1 MSTHSIL
8 NRLHPQGNNRQPPQ
22 NFMLLKKAA
31 PAPTPQWHKALFE
44 DSLLEI
50 NSGHRRRRVWTGA
63 FSVALLESV
72 LVALVVIVPLWYPEM
87 LPKAELMTFL
97 TTPPPPP
104 AAPPPPPAAS
114 TASKAARM
122 TSNMVNGR
130 LLAPSLIPS
139 KILMIKEAEA
149 PPSGGVIGGVI
160 GGVPGGQ
167 PGGVL
172 GGIFNSPSHPVVVL
186 APGNPAPQR
195 VRISQGVTEGM
206 IISKITPV
214 YPPIARAAR
223 VEGVVVLKA
232 VIDRNGNIQN
242 LGVVSGPT
250 LLVSAAIDAVR
261 QWRYR
266 PYLLN
271 GKPVEVETTVQVI
284 FQIQ

>member
-1 MSTHSIL
+1 
-8 NRLHPQGNNRQPPQ
+8 
-22 NFMLLKKAA
+22 
-31 PAPTPQWHKALFE
+31 
-44 DSLLEI
+44 
-50 NSGHRRRRVWTGA
+50 
-63 FSVALLESV
+63 
-72 LVALVVIVPLWYPEM
+72 
-87 LPKAELMTFL
+87 
-97 TTPPPPP
+97 
-104 AAPPPPPAAS
+104 
-114 TASKAARM
+114 
-122 TSNMVNGR
+122 MVNGR

-139 KILMIKEAEA
+139 KILMVKEAEA
-149 PPSGGVIGGVI
+149 PPSSGVIGGVI

-167 PGGVL
+167 AGGVL
-172 GGIFNSPSHPVVVL
+172 GGIFNSPSRPAVVL
-186 APGNPAPQR
+186 APSNPAPQR